1 MNEKAVRYI
10 RRRKI
15 LFLLRRLM
23 WETLSREDYFV
34 LLYVCGIG
42 IDQPLSSAEIA
53 LKLGLTGTIEVRR
66 RYHHAIR
73 RMREIIPHSVISRL
87 YVGTIG
93 V

>member
-10 RRRKI
+10 RRRKM

-23 WETLSREDYFV
+23 WETLSREDYFI
-34 LLYVCGIG
+34 LLYTCGIG
-42 IDQPLSSAEIA
+42 IDQPLPPAEIA
-53 LKLGLTGTIEVRR
+53 LKLGLSGSIEVCR
-66 RYHHAIR
+66 RYHHAIHR
-73 RMREIIPHSVISRL
+73 IRAIIPHSVIARL